1 LLAAKRLG
9 FADETI
15 ASLTGATPL
24 QIKQQREKAN
34 ITPAYKIV
42 DTCAAEFDAQT
53 PYYYSDWQG
62 VDEVE
67 TLAGRKVLVLGSGP
81 IRIGQG
87 IEFDYCSVHAA
98 KALQASGISAV
109 VVNNNPETVSTD
121 YETADHL
128 YFEPLHV
135 EDVLHVAERE
145 QVEGVMVQFGG
156 QTAINLAAKL
166 EQAGLK
172 VMGTSLAAIER
183 AEDRE
188 LFYAM
193 LRKLDIPHIP
203 GKGVSSLEDAT
214 AIAKEIG
221 FPVLMRPSYV
231 IGGQGMVVVHDIT
244 ELEATI
250 REWLNHPQSSAFFP
264 LLVDKYVPGRE
275 AEVDAVCD
283 GQSVVIPGIFQ
294 HVEKAGIHSGDSV
307 ALFPAPA
314 LSAEIKSKIA
324 SYTEAI
330 AREMGAIGLINIQF
344 VIDTDTVYV
353 LEVNPRASRTVP
365 ITSKVTGIP
374 MVQLAVKAQLGEKL
388 ADMGYETGLLPDIPF
403 AVVKAPVFSTIK
415 LNGVDP
421 VLGPEMKSTGEV
433 LGLGRTFE
441 EAAGKAFAF
450 KDNLYGDWQTG
461 KLVMVSLTDADKK
474 EEVGKLIGQLQAE
487 GAALAATAGTAE
499 WLAASGVS
507 VKHVVEDEAAW
518 NQLLQKEQAAFA
530 LITATKGNQQGRR
543 GFALRSRMVQ
553 QGVPLF
559 CATDTFS
566 LYVKS
571 IMMKRGGSHAASE
584 DIGTLSKLAPAKA

>member
-1 LLAAKRLG
+1 
-9 FADETI
+9 
-15 ASLTGATPL
+15 
-24 QIKQQREKAN
+24 
-34 ITPAYKIV
+34 
-42 DTCAAEFDAQT
+42 
-53 PYYYSDWQG
+53 
-62 VDEVE
+62 
-67 TLAGRKVLVLGSGP
+67 
-81 IRIGQG
+81 
-87 IEFDYCSVHAA
+87 
-98 KALQASGISAV
+98 
-109 VVNNNPETVSTD
+109 
-121 YETADHL
+121 
-128 YFEPLHV
+128 
-135 EDVLHVAERE
+135 
-145 QVEGVMVQFGG
+145 
-156 QTAINLAAKL
+156 
-166 EQAGLK
+166 
-172 VMGTSLAAIER
+172 
-183 AEDRE
+183 
-188 LFYAM
+188 
-193 LRKLDIPHIP
+193 
-203 GKGVSSLEDAT
+203 
-214 AIAKEIG
+214 
-221 FPVLMRPSYV
+221 
-231 IGGQGMVVVHDIT
+231 MVVVHDIA

-250 REWLNHPQSSAFFP
+250 SEWLNHPQSSAFFP

-330 AREMGAIGLINIQF
+330 AREMGAVGLINIQF

-388 ADMGYETGLLPDIPF
+388 ADMGYGTGLLPDIPF